1 MRQPARKWAKKLQEM
16 PLLFSLQGSNFS
28 STKLSKTK
36 MYAWRMYWECVWHLK
51 NFFYRVYHS
60 SSKEE
65 KVDKLS
71 IYMEIG
77 CVWNVINKTRFE
89 MCRMPH
95 RTVLSFLN
103 RKKARLYREALCVWA
118 IWASIRWWCLT
129 FSFCA
134 KKITMKVLRRLLF
147 FPPKAVQMIT
157 WEMQNQI

>member
-1 MRQPARKWAKKLQEM
+1 MENVLRVCLAFKKLF
-16 PLLFSLQGSNFS
+16 LSRVSLQQQGGKSRQAFYLYGNW
-28 STKLSKTK
+28 L
-36 MYAWRMYWECVWHLK
+36 CV
-51 NFFYRVYHS
+51 N
-60 SSKEE
+60 
-65 KVDKLS
+65 
-71 IYMEIG
+71 
-77 CVWNVINKTRFE
+77 WNVINKTRFE

-147 FPPKAVQMIT
+147 FPQRLCKWLHGKCKIKYNVIDQMQPHANANMYKRI
-157 WEMQNQI
+157 NA